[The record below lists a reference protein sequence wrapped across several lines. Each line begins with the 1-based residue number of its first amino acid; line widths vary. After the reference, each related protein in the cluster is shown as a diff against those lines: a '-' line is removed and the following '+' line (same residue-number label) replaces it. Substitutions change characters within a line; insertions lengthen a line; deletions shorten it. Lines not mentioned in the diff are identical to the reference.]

1 MVKVNSFE
9 VDGDFPTMK
18 EFIDLTIE
26 EGSLSGTHLLVRKTI
41 AEMGGK
47 LKKIVHQRGAADIK
61 YKTYFFTE
69 NMNLLIKGY
78 LGTGSDNREARAFKK
93 LLEDFMDHDC
103 AKQLTLQKGT
113 KTRHIE
119 INFLD
124 GKWGVE
130 KVEFN

>member
-1 MVKVNSFE
+1 MVKVKSYE
-9 VDGDFPTMK
+9 VNGNFPIMK

-26 EGSLSGTHLLVRKTI
+26 EGSLTGTHLLVRKTI

-47 LKKIVHQRGAADIK
+47 LKKIVHQRGATDIK
-61 YKTYFFTE
+61 YKTYFFAE
-69 NMNLLIKGY
+69 NLNMLIKGY
-78 LGTGSDNREARAFKK
+78 LGTGSDNSEARAFKK

-103 AKQLTLQKGT
+103 AKQLTLQEGS

-119 INFLD
+119 IDFLD
-124 GKWGVE
+124 EKWGVE